1 MKIEDTSLIVQEL
14 VEKDKD
20 RDDLYKKIDDAIDC
34 VFEPSNALKEL
45 PFIKDRHYALPD
57 IADAKNAGVRTFSVL
72 LPNISIQPNSDN
84 EYEYERVERMEEA
97 LKWEFHRMN
106 RVGTDSIHSQIINSA
121 IQYHAVALQTQYLP
135 YHFRDRKKEPRVRA
149 ILRQRN
155 FNWIVHHP
163 GTVHVM
169 RGRDGN
175 LDGIAKVGTYTLK
188 QLRDEFGADNP
199 GIRKLLTDWVDKDF
213 DTTEWT
219 LVDWTDWE
227 KRQVWVTT
235 DKKFGRAEYV
245 IMDEEHQLP
254 FIPWVVIDK
263 GNPLWQSVIKSGM
276 WENIQHMNV
285 IRFAKAIEQAST
297 PAFVIQTPDGT
308 MKNVWIDYSNP
319 NQPINI
325 PPGARLEPVQRP
337 QIDPQLE
344 AHFQEMRAAIQ
355 RSTVSQVLTDIGQ
368 YSNAPFSTVNQIVQM
383 ALGQLGPA
391 KLVAEEAEAKGF
403 FQMFEWIEYS
413 KIPLIA
419 YRSSDKNG
427 ATGDTMRKG
436 EEIAIFPG
444 AAREPDEF
452 MTPEQERNFR
462 RRIYFDLDYLYI
474 DVSMNSQNTADEQ
487 ARQNVLINAIT
498 HMGASKEFAW
508 EKMGWDNYKIVEE
521 QRAAEML
528 QEAEI
533 QKIIQMKMLEVQ
545 AAQMGMQQAQQA
557 QQAQPQNET
566 AALNS
571 ENSMSTM
578 QGADMRGGMNPAAQA
593 NPNMTR
599 EMVMGTDSRGAEI

>member
-1 MKIEDTSLIVQEL
+1 MRIEDTAEIVEEL
-14 VEKDKD
+14 VENDAD
-20 RDDLYKKIDDAIDC
+20 RDELYEKIDDAVNC
-34 VFEPSNALKEL
+34 VFEPSSALTEL

-72 LPNISIQPNSDN
+72 LPNISVQPNSDN

-106 RVGTDSIHSQIINSA
+106 RVGTDSIHSKIIDSA

-135 YHFRDRKKEPRVRA
+135 YHYKGRKSEPRVKA

-155 FNWIVHHP
+155 FNWILHHP
-163 GTVHVM
+163 ASVHVM

-175 LDGIAKVGTYTLK
+175 IDGVAKVGTYTAK
-188 QLRDEFGADNP
+188 QLRDEFGKDNP
-199 GIRKLLTDWVDKDF
+199 GIRKMMEENEDF

-227 KRQVWVTT
+227 NRQIWAIPSLNSVSKT
-235 DKKFGRAEYV
+235 EYV
-245 IMDEEHQLP
+245 IMDEEHKLP
-254 FIPWVVIDK
+254 FIPWVVVDK
-263 GNPLWQSVIKSGM
+263 GNPLWQSVISSGL
-276 WENIQHMNV
+276 WANIQHMNV
-285 IRFAKAIEQAST
+285 IRFAKAIEQAAT
-297 PAFVIQTPDGT
+297 PAFAIQTPDGSL
-308 MKNVWIDYSNP
+308 KNVWIDYSNP
-319 NQPINI
+319 NQPISL
-325 PPGARLEPVQRP
+325 PPGSQLMPVQRP

-344 AHFQEMRAAIQ
+344 QHYQEMRAAIQ

-403 FQMFEWIEYS
+403 YQMFEWIEHS

-419 YRSSDKNG
+419 YRANSRDG
-427 ATGDTMRKG
+427 ATGEAMKKG
-436 EEIAIFPG
+436 EEIGIFPG
-444 AAREPDEF
+444 QAQEPDEF
-452 MTPEQERNFR
+452 MTPEMEKNFR

-474 DVSMNSQNTADEQ
+474 DVAMNSQNTADEQ

-508 EKMGWDNYKIVEE
+508 EKMGWSNYQTVEE
-521 QRAAEML
+521 QRAAETL
-528 QEAEI
+528 QDAEV
-533 QKIIQMKMLEVQ
+533 QKIVQMKLLEVQ
-545 AAQMGMQQAQQA
+545 AAQMEMQMAAQQA
-557 QQAQPQNET
+557 QQPQN
-566 AALNS
+566 ANADLNA

-593 NPNMTR
+593 NPSMTR
-599 EMVMGTDSRGAEI
+599 ERVTGTDAIGAEL